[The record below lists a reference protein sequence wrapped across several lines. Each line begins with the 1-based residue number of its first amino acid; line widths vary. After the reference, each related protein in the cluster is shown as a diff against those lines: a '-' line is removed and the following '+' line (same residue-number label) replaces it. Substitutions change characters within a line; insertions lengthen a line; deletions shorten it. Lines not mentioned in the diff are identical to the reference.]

1 MFYNIVNKFT
11 LNFAKVGR
19 SKVIKMKKVLTGV
32 LAAVGAVIFGVG
44 VTSMTKKA
52 AAITIIGGADGP
64 TSVFLAGKVGDG
76 FWWLLTVVGGL
87 IIGLSVALF
96 ALLVR
101 KKQ

>member
-1 MFYNIVNKFT
+1 
-11 LNFAKVGR
+11 
-19 SKVIKMKKVLTGV
+19 MKKVLTGV
-32 LAAVGAVIFGVG
+32 LAAVGAVIFCVG